1 MNVSLCSIKVS
12 RVLQEYKFS
21 ILCFLYLTLLAFYL
35 RTVFIGWDP
44 SSQPFSLSVCSTSL
58 IYAVLNAL
66 VVLSLLNLISH
77 IRKVGVVFVMLLVIL
92 LTIEATLAIAFS
104 TQITMG
110 LFASIMET
118 NRNEVLGA
126 IRMYSFIS
134 IPLLIITSIVIW
146 LAYRE
151 LKPKKAY
158 ILISTILILASLSI
172 GYGTGYVLMD
182 KSQKAKMASEW
193 EISYPMHFQSL
204 LGIRFPLLTNMGFAS
219 VAYYQEISKFRTD
232 LDKSK
237 SMPMGVDLLVSLKA
251 PNTLLVVIGE
261 SSLQTH
267 YSLYGYNL
275 STTPFLNSLKKD
287 SLLYYYN
294 AVSPASITRDA
305 LSMSLSFGT
314 PLDRIPFADNKN
326 IVALANDAGYE
337 SYWISNQDKIGMH
350 DSYVGLIAS
359 YAKTSVFY
367 NFLKDD
373 LELISTVKSFHNPN
387 VKQVFFIH
395 LKGSHLEYTDK
406 YDYEDSAAL
415 VDNGNETIEYD
426 RSIRHTDRVLKSLY
440 NNIVMETD
448 SSVSSLIFYFSDHGE
463 IINKGHG
470 FLDNNMDQFLVPFL
484 AIPYNLEIGIDEIID
499 KYMADGRL
507 NTTNFSYIFSEA
519 IGYRVSEKAIKKAK
533 NDGLYYY
540 HVDGKTYLF
549 NDIKK

>member
-1 MNVSLCSIKVS
+1 MKVSLCSIKVS

-21 ILCFLYLTLLAFYL
+21 ILCFLYFTLLAFYL
-35 RTVFIGWDP
+35 RTVFIGWDS
-44 SSQPFSLSVCSTSL
+44 SSQPFSLSVCLTSFV
-58 IYAVLNAL
+58 YAVLNAI

-77 IRKVGVVFVMLLVIL
+77 IHKVGAVFVVLLIIL

-104 TQITMG
+104 SQITMG

-118 NRNEVLGA
+118 NRYEALGA

-134 IPLLIITSIVIW
+134 IPLLIITSVVIW
-146 LAYRE
+146 LAYGE
-151 LKPKKAY
+151 LRTKKPY
-158 ILISTILILASLSI
+158 IFISIMLIVGSLGI

-182 KSQKAKMASEW
+182 KSQKAKVVSELKL
-193 EISYPMHFQSL
+193 SSLMHFQSL

-219 VAYYQEISKFRTD
+219 VAYYQEMSKFRTD
-232 LDKSK
+232 LDKAK
-237 SMPMGVDLLVSLKA
+237 SMPMGLDLLVWSKS
-251 PNTLLVVIGE
+251 PKTLFVVIGE

-267 YSLYGYNL
+267 YSLYGYDL
-275 STTPFLNSLKKD
+275 STTPFQDSLKND

-305 LSMSLSFGT
+305 LCMSLSFAT
-314 PLDRIPFADNKN
+314 PLDRIPFIDNKN
-326 IVALANDAGYE
+326 IIALANDAGYE

-359 YAKTSVFY
+359 YAKTAVFY

-373 LELISTVKSFHNPN
+373 LELISTVKSFYNPDA
-387 VKQVFFIH
+387 KQVFFIH

-415 VDNGNETIEYD
+415 VGNGNETIEYD
-426 RSIRHTDRVLKSLY
+426 RSIHHTDRVLKSLY

-448 SSVSSLIFYFSDHGE
+448 TSASSLIFYFSDHGE

-484 AIPYNLEIGIDEIID
+484 AIPHNLEIGIDEIVD
-499 KYMADGRL
+499 KYMVEGRL

>member
-1 MNVSLCSIKVS
+1 M
-12 RVLQEYKFS
+12 
-21 ILCFLYLTLLAFYL
+21 
-35 RTVFIGWDP
+35 
-44 SSQPFSLSVCSTSL
+44 
-58 IYAVLNAL
+58 LNAI
-66 VVLSLLNLISH
+66 VVISLLNLISH
-77 IRKVGVVFVMLLVIL
+77 IRKVSIVFVILLIIL
-92 LTIEATLAIAFS
+92 LTIEATLAITFS

-118 NRNEVLGA
+118 NRNEALGA

-134 IPLLIITSIVIW
+134 IPLLVITSVVIW
-146 LAYRE
+146 LAYKG

-158 ILISTILILASLSI
+158 VLISTILILASLSI

-182 KSQKAKMASEW
+182 KSQKAKVISDLK
-193 EISYPMHFQSL
+193 ISYPMHFQSL

-219 VAYYQEISKFRTD
+219 IAYYQEMSKFRAD
-232 LDKSK
+232 LGKPK
-237 SMPMGVDLLVSLKA
+237 SMPMGVDLLVSSKT
-251 PNTLLVVIGE
+251 PNTLFVVIGE

-267 YSLYGYNL
+267 YSLYGYDL
-275 STTPFLNSLKKD
+275 FTTPFLDSLKND
-287 SLLYYYN
+287 NLLYYYN

-305 LSMSLSFGT
+305 LSMSLSFAT
-314 PLDRIPFADNKN
+314 PLDRTPFADNKN

-337 SYWISNQDKIGMH
+337 SYWISNQNKIGMH

-373 LELISTVKSFHNPN
+373 LELIGTVKSFYNPK

-406 YDYEDSAAL
+406 YDNEDSAAL
-415 VDNGNETIEYD
+415 AGNGNETIEYD
-426 RSIRHTDRVLKSLY
+426 RSIHHTDRVLKSLY
-440 NNIVMETD
+440 NNIVMEEG
-448 SSVSSLIFYFSDHGE
+448 SSVSSLIYYFSDHGE

-484 AIPYNLEIGIDEIID
+484 AIPYNLEIGTDEIID
-499 KYMADGRL
+499 KYLVDGRL
-507 NTTNFSYIFSEA
+507 NTTNFNYIFSEA
-519 IGYRVSEKAIKKAK
+519 IGYHVSEKAIKKAK